1 MSGDH
6 HLSPEHL
13 SAHAA
18 IAGMSIATVAPQ
30 RYDRFGFLD
39 AERHLLAH
47 TEDEIWIGCDLQEL
61 DTYVCG
67 DD

>member
-1 MSGDH
+1 MDR
-6 HLSPEHL
+6 HLSPETFVRTRRDRRNVNRY
-13 SAHAA
+13 
-18 IAGMSIATVAPQ
+18 GPPQ

-47 TEDEIWIGCDLQEL
+47 TEDEIWLGCDLQEL
-61 DTYVCG
+61 DAYVCG